1 MLRHAGALTFTLTK
15 TQILLKDDDD
25 GDDDSSR
32 SAPCIFV
39 LAGYTMERKE
49 ERIEQGVGV
58 SGYMASF
65 AGCPVNFKSNTFGVC
80 EFKPP
85 HGAFGM
91 CIFSDLML

>member
-1 MLRHAGALTFTLTK
+1 
-15 TQILLKDDDD
+15 
-25 GDDDSSR
+25 
-32 SAPCIFV
+32 
-39 LAGYTMERKE
+39 MERKE

-85 HGAFGM
+85 HGAFWYVY
-91 CIFSDLML
+91 IFRLDVVNIPQPAIIQR